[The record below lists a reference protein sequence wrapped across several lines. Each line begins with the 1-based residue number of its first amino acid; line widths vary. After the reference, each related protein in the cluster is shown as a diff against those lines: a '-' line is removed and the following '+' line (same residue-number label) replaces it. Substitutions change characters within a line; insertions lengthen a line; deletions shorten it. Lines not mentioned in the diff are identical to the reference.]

1 MIKCQNVTEQFHKA
15 ALETANSTYIL
26 ASNFSFNKTLIVN
39 KLQYLKFALLIIKT
53 IFMKKQIVNSLA
65 IALLVFGTISC
76 KGDKKNET
84 NGADAKEVAT
94 VAATATKYKVD
105 TAASTITWLGSK
117 PTGTHTGTINIDNGV
132 VKVAGDEIT
141 GTFLID
147 MKSISNTDLEG
158 DKKAGL
164 ESHLM
169 GTAPGKEDDFFNV
182 TKYPT
187 AAFAVTSVTVK
198 EGKQMMEGNLTL
210 KGVKKNIEFPVK
222 YEITGDTMELKSE
235 TFTIDRTQWGIKFK
249 SKSIVDDIKNG
260 VISDDIELTI
270 HLKATKA

>member
-1 MIKCQNVTEQFHKA
+1 
-15 ALETANSTYIL
+15 
-26 ASNFSFNKTLIVN
+26 
-39 KLQYLKFALLIIKT
+39 
-53 IFMKKQIVNSLA
+53 MKKQIVNSLA

-84 NGADAKEVAT
+84 EGSAAKEVAT
-94 VAATATKYKVD
+94 AATTAAKFKVD

-117 PTGTHTGTINIDNGV
+117 PTGTHTGTINIESGV
-132 VKVAGDEIT
+132 VQVAGDAIT
-141 GTFLID
+141 GTFLIN
-147 MKSISNTDLEG
+147 MKSISATDLEG
-158 DKKAGL
+158 DQKAGL

-187 AAFAVTSVTVK
+187 AAFAVTGVTMK
-198 EGKQMMEGNLTL
+198 EGKQMMQGNLTL

-222 YEITGDTMELKSE
+222 YAITGDTMELSSE
-235 TFTIDRTQWGIKFK
+235 TFTIDRTQWGIQFM

-260 VISDDIELTI
+260 VISDDMELTI
-270 HLKATKA
+270 RLKATKA

>member
-1 MIKCQNVTEQFHKA
+1 
-15 ALETANSTYIL
+15 
-26 ASNFSFNKTLIVN
+26 
-39 KLQYLKFALLIIKT
+39 
-53 IFMKKQIVNSLA
+53 MKKQIVNSLA
-65 IALLVFGTISC
+65 IALLVFGALSC

-84 NGADAKEVAT
+84 DGTAAKEVAT

-105 TAASTITWLGSK
+105 VAESTITWLGSK
-117 PTGTHTGTINIDNGV
+117 PTGTHTGTIAIESGV
-132 VKVAGDEIT
+132 VKVAGDKIT

-147 MKSISNTDLEG
+147 MKSISVTDLEG

-187 AAFAVTSVTVK
+187 AAFEVTGVTTK
-198 EGKQMMEGNLTL
+198 EGRPVMQGNLTL

-222 YEITGDTMELKSE
+222 YAITGDVMELKSE
-235 TFTIDRTQWGIKFK
+235 TFTIDRTQWGIKFM

-260 VISDDIELTI
+260 VISDDMEITI
-270 HLKATKA
+270 RLKANKA